1 MQSKLVEN
9 WLTNAKELSF
19 TAPFVQLLIQ
29 EGYKVIQSRGGP
41 TEQGKDIIAYDP
53 NGELCCFQLKCG
65 DIGGSEWQ
73 KYRAQFDD
81 LTEIPP
87 KHTTLIKTPKSWRC
101 YLVTN
106 GDIKGNTAQ
115 TIIDYSAAKT
125 SQKKMPLQTITKDE
139 LLRRFADAFG
149 DFLPIEPNDIRIF
162 FELYCE
168 SGDNTLKRKDFKQY
182 FERYFFAIDS
192 KSKQKKIEA
201 IHASLILT
209 SYLLTNKYIQE
220 NDVAILDAWILLILT
235 ILYFADKWDLK
246 DKDFRLSEEL
256 ILNEFDEIFKRIIN
270 DTARDEHNLVDST
283 YGLLSEPFMTYRV
296 RCAEL
301 LGYISACINYCKLS
315 GRTDPKMP
323 QGLPEKV
330 KILATKKML
339 ISEGAMPFLYNVV
352 LSSELNNS
360 PKTAV
365 SELVSLVEG
374 TLLSH
379 DEETGGLISP
389 YYTTTEVISHILGKD
404 EINESFQNRSYTLWP
419 AILLLAKNGQREY
432 LNKNWAAIS
441 QISMQE
447 LVAEKPNDLLLWD
460 IKEGDLID
468 NFPNG
473 EQSWSKLLEEAN
485 TSYDNDIPTVLLKRK
500 YLIPFMLIAMP
511 HRLSPKFILALT
523 N

>member
-29 EGYKVIQSRGGP
+29 EGYKVIQSKGGP

-53 NGELCCFQLKCG
+53 SGELCCFQLKCG

-87 KHTTLIKTPKSWRC
+87 KHSTLIKTPRSWNC

-115 TIIDYSAAKT
+115 TIIDYSSAKLK
-125 SQKKMPLQTITKDE
+125 QKKMPLQTITKDE
-139 LLRRFADAFG
+139 LLRRFTDAFG

-168 SGDNTLKRKDFKQY
+168 PGDNTLKRKDFKLY
-182 FERYFFAIDS
+182 FERYFLSLDG
-192 KSKQKKIEA
+192 KSKQKKLEG

-209 SYLLTNKYIQE
+209 SYILTNKYIQE
-220 NDVAILDAWILLILT
+220 NNLAILDAWILLLLT
-235 ILYFADKWDLK
+235 ILYFADKWKIK
-246 DKDFRLSEEL
+246 DKDFAISEEL
-256 ILNEFDEIFKRIIN
+256 ILYEFDQLFERIIN
-270 DTARDEHNLVDST
+270 DVANDGHNLVDST
-283 YGLLSEPFMTYRV
+283 YGLLSEPFMTYRI

-301 LGYISACINYCKLS
+301 LGYIAACVNYCKLS
-315 GRTDPKMP
+315 GRKDPKMP
-323 QGLPEKV
+323 KGLPDKV

-339 ISEGAMPFLYNVV
+339 ISEGSMPLMYNVV
-352 LSSELNNS
+352 LSSELTNS
-360 PKTAV
+360 EKSAV
-365 SELVSLVEG
+365 GELTSLVDG
-374 TLLSH
+374 TLFSH
-379 DEETGGLISP
+379 DDETGGLISP
-389 YYTTTEVISHILGKD
+389 YYTTTEVISHIIGKE
-404 EINESFQNRSYTLWP
+404 EIKESFQGRSYTLWP
-419 AILLLAKNGQREY
+419 AILLLAKHGQREY
-432 LNKNWAAIS
+432 LNNNWSAIS

-447 LVAEKPNDLLLWD
+447 LVAEDPLDLLLWD

-473 EQSWSKLLEEAN
+473 EQSWAKLQEEAN
-485 TSYDNDIPTVLLKRK
+485 LSYDNDIPKVLLKRK
-500 YLIPFMLIAMP
+500 HLIPFMLIAMP
-511 HRLSPKFILALT
+511 HRLSPKLILTIT

>member
-41 TEQGKDIIAYDP
+41 TEQGKDIIAYNPD
-53 NGELCCFQLKCG
+53 GELCCFQLKCG

-87 KHTTLIKTPKSWRC
+87 KHASLIKSPKSWHC

-106 GDIKGNTAQ
+106 GDVKGNTAQ
-115 TIIDYSAAKT
+115 TIIDYSAAKI

-139 LLRRFADAFG
+139 LLRRFTDAFG
-149 DFLPIEPNDIRIF
+149 DFLPVEPNDIRIF

-168 SGDNTLKRKDFKQY
+168 SGDNTLNRKEFKQY
-182 FERYFFAIDS
+182 FERYFYSIDS
-192 KSKQKKIEA
+192 KSNQKKIEA

-209 SYLLTNKYIQE
+209 SYILTQKYSQE
-220 NDVAILDAWILLILT
+220 NNLAILDAWVLLLLT
-235 ILYFADKWDLK
+235 ILHFADKWKIK
-246 DKDFRLSEEL
+246 DKDFKHSEEL
-256 ILNEFDEIFKRIIN
+256 ILNEFDELFKRIIN
-270 DTARDEHNLVDST
+270 DTAKDEHNLVDST
-283 YGLLSEPFMTYRV
+283 YGLLSEPFITYRI

-323 QGLPEKV
+323 EGLPEKV
-330 KILATKKML
+330 KILVSKKML
-339 ISEGAMPFLYNVV
+339 ISEVAMPYIYNVV
-352 LSSELNNS
+352 LSSELNS
-360 PKTAV
+360 SATSAV
-365 SELVSLVEG
+365 AELVSLVEG
-374 TLLSH
+374 TLFSH

-389 YYTTTEVISHILGKD
+389 YYTTTEVISHIIGKE

-419 AILLLAKNGQREY
+419 AILLLAKHGQREY

-441 QISMQE
+441 SISMQE
-447 LVAEKPNDLLLWD
+447 LVAEEPNDLLLWD

-473 EQSWSKLLEEAN
+473 EQSWSKLQEEAN
-485 TSYDNDIPTVLLKRK
+485 SNYDNDIPPMLLKRK
-500 YLIPFMLIAMP
+500 YLIPFMLLAMP
-511 HRLSPKFILALT
+511 HRLSPKFILSLT